1 MPAEPQHRVDGA
13 SSIRGFR
20 RLASVEVP
28 AQSAIEG
35 AEKRLLEI
43 AAVFDAPVT
52 AEPYPLALLALGHRS
67 RTLYQAFLELHAG
80 AVPVAGRALLR
91 PMLEINT
98 LVRFLRKDPELHTEL
113 WQAEGD
119 RNTVTMVEEIRSSPH
134 LRATWARNPSTAP
147 SSRRGV
153 RRSKRHASAPVGR
166 GCPLEA
172 GCCRQSPGSSR

>member
-134 LRATWARNPSTAP
+134 LRATLGAEPLDGAEFEARRAKVDEA
-147 SSRRGV
+147 RKRARG
-153 RRSKRHASAPVGR
+153 AGLPVG
-166 GCPLEA
+166 A